1 MLLADGLLNVAKD
14 GWAVMLKHTKGEQIT
29 FLCCKED
36 GWMDGWSFCGT
47 EWKKGL
53 TIDDPPSLCVDFRT
67 GRPGMSGQAKIS
79 SFYLC
84 TKASEDNQ
92 FGWKIYSVDTKHPDM
107 TGLPLQRSR
116 KYLCS
121 FWRELIIK
129 EKKRA
134 LASDLTLQEQGAQ
147 SYIKHS
153 KHCAFRSHL
162 FFLKPTHC
170 FYCLWD
176 SNSESKY

>member
-1 MLLADGLLNVAKD
+1 M
-14 GWAVMLKHTKGEQIT
+14 
-29 FLCCKED
+29 D
-36 GWMDGWSFCGT
+36 GWMDGRSFCGT

-67 GRPGMSGQAKIS
+67 GRPSMSGQAKIS

-129 EKKRA
+129 EKKRE